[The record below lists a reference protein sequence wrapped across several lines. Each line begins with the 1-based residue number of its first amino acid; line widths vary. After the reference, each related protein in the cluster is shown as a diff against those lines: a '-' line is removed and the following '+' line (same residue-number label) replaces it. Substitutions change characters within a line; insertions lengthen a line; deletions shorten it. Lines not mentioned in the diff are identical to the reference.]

1 MRPED
6 IVFATVMLPLLGA
19 ALAFCAKLLPKG
31 RVASVV
37 EYTGALVGLGLP
49 PLVLI
54 LLFPVVFS
62 GQSVSG
68 VVGQWFVGI
77 GITFRFDALA
87 WLVNILGFTI
97 GAAAWVYS
105 LGAGPKGPA
114 FTGVFLIQ
122 TAALCATIMTTDLFN
137 LFVCLE
143 IMGITSYVL
152 IPTSRKAGATLAS
165 FSYLMVSAS
174 AMVFFLLGTYGF
186 YRLTGALSYEG
197 ISNGLQAISSSDT
210 VLSIVSLALLV
221 SAIAIRVAVM
231 PLYGWLPDA
240 HALAPHAVSAVLS
253 GVLIKTP
260 LFALSRILFLF
271 PAGMQVGELM
281 GIAGGVTAVLGV
293 VIALSQEDAKR
304 LLAYHSISQIGYVV
318 AAWGMAISIGVD
330 SPAGTGLM
338 VAAFLHAFYHALFK
352 GLLFLSIG
360 TTVDVAKERNVY
372 ILRDGIGKLRA
383 AGERIPVTFMC
394 FVIGALAIS
403 AIPPL
408 NGFVSKTAITYAMK
422 GSLHYYLLSAA
433 AVGTVASFIKLSR
446 IYWPT
451 GKRGRLHPELGVL
464 PGSSTNP
471 QTKAYGLVARLTA
484 QSVLAVLC
492 IVGGLA
498 APHILT
504 IIGTLMSRGG
514 TNIAVPPIL
523 YSTDNLLKTG
533 VTTLGG
539 ILLFFVA
546 TSKIGSRVL
555 HTIRTRPRS
564 FQGLFVSFSLGTA
577 VLAAFLVV
585 GKI

>member
-1 MRPED
+1 MRLED
-6 IVFATVMLPLLGA
+6 TVFAMVMLPLLGA

-31 RVASVV
+31 RFADVV
-37 EYTGALVGLGLP
+37 EYTGSLVGLGLP
-49 PLVLI
+49 ILVLI
-54 LLFPVVFS
+54 RLFPVVSS
-62 GQSVSG
+62 GQSISG
-68 VVGQWFVGI
+68 VVGQWSVGI

-87 WLVNILGFTI
+87 YLVNILGYTI

-122 TAALCATIMTTDLFN
+122 TAALSATIMTTDLFN

-197 ISNGLQAISSSDT
+197 ISTGLQAISSSDG

-318 AAWGMAISIGVD
+318 AAWGMAISAGID
-330 SPAGTGLM
+330 TPAGTSLM

-360 TTVDVAKERNVY
+360 TTIDVANERNVY
-372 ILRDGIGKLRA
+372 VLRGSIGKLRD
-383 AGERIPVTFMC
+383 AGERIPVTSMC

-408 NGFVSKTAITYAMK
+408 NGFVSKTAVTYAMK
-422 GSLHYYLLSAA
+422 GSTNYYLLSAA

-446 IYWPT
+446 IYWPSAIRVQPRIAMDDSLAAGST
-451 GKRGRLHPELGVL
+451 PQSKVPGLG
-464 PGSSTNP
+464 
-471 QTKAYGLVARLTA
+471 ARLTA
-484 QSVLAVLC
+484 QSMLAVLC
-492 IVGGLA
+492 IAGGLGA
-498 APHILT
+498 HHILT
-504 IIGTLMSRGG
+504 IVGTLLSRGSSTG
-514 TNIAVPPIL
+514 IVQPEL
-523 YSTDNLLKTG
+523 YATDNLLKTG
-533 VTTLGG
+533 ATTLGG
-539 ILLFFVA
+539 ILLFFIA
-546 TSKIGSRVL
+546 TSRPGSRIL
-555 HTIRTRPRS
+555 HAIRNRNRS

-577 VLAAFLVV
+577 VLTAFLVV

>member
-186 YRLTGALSYEG
+186 Y
-197 ISNGLQAISSSDT
+197 
-210 VLSIVSLALLV
+210 
-221 SAIAIRVAVM
+221 
-231 PLYGWLPDA
+231 
-240 HALAPHAVSAVLS
+240 
-253 GVLIKTP
+253 
-260 LFALSRILFLF
+260 
-271 PAGMQVGELM
+271 
-281 GIAGGVTAVLGV
+281 
-293 VIALSQEDAKR
+293 
-304 LLAYHSISQIGYVV
+304 
-318 AAWGMAISIGVD
+318 
-330 SPAGTGLM
+330 
-338 VAAFLHAFYHALFK
+338 
-352 GLLFLSIG
+352 
-360 TTVDVAKERNVY
+360 
-372 ILRDGIGKLRA
+372 
-383 AGERIPVTFMC
+383 
-394 FVIGALAIS
+394 
-403 AIPPL
+403 
-408 NGFVSKTAITYAMK
+408 
-422 GSLHYYLLSAA
+422 
-433 AVGTVASFIKLSR
+433 
-446 IYWPT
+446 
-451 GKRGRLHPELGVL
+451 
-464 PGSSTNP
+464 
-471 QTKAYGLVARLTA
+471 
-484 QSVLAVLC
+484 
-492 IVGGLA
+492 
-498 APHILT
+498 
-504 IIGTLMSRGG
+504 
-514 TNIAVPPIL
+514 
-523 YSTDNLLKTG
+523 
-533 VTTLGG
+533 
-539 ILLFFVA
+539 
-546 TSKIGSRVL
+546 
-555 HTIRTRPRS
+555 
-564 FQGLFVSFSLGTA
+564 
-577 VLAAFLVV
+577 
-585 GKI
+585 